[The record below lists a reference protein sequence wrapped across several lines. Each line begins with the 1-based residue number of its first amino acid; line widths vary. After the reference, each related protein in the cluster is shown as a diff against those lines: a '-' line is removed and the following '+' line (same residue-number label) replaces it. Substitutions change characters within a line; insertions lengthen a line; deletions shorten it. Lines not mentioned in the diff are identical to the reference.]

1 MVTRG
6 ELWWVEDPELGR
18 RPHLVLTRDSA
29 IPLLTKVLAVPA
41 TTVVR
46 GIPTEVSVGPDDGLP
61 RESVL
66 TLDNLV
72 PVPCSYFVER
82 IGRLRGDR
90 LRAVCRA
97 LALATGCD

>member
-1 MVTRG
+1 MTRG
-6 ELWWVEDPELGR
+6 DLWWVEDPELGR

-29 IPLLTKVLAVPA
+29 IPFLTKVLAVPA

-46 GIPTEVSVGPDDGLP
+46 GIPTEVTVGPEAGLP

-66 TLDNLV
+66 TLDNVAAV
-72 PVPCSYFVER
+72 PRSYFVER

-97 LALATGCD
+97 LAIATGCD